1 MRLSALALSLL
12 LVPLACDKEAT
23 TTPPTDAPA
32 AAASDDGP
40 AESEGSDTKDPRLA
54 AAEKRAAESLKR
66 WTPELREKAQA
77 LRGTQWASLDAA
89 MDAILPSPTRTPG
102 NADRDGARHP
112 KETLTFFGL
121 TPSMHVFEV
130 GQGAGWYTEILA
142 PLLAK
147 QGKLYL
153 AGYDAASDDPK
164 QVSAAKQTELF
175 ISGAGNLYEDVKL
188 VVQPVPETK
197 MGEPNSMDM
206 VLVFRMMHNV
216 HRFEL
221 WDAWMKSAHTALKP
235 GGVLG
240 VVQHRAA
247 DDANPDESAATGY
260 MPEPWLIEKI
270 ESYGFKLEAKSD
282 INANPK
288 DTKDYEKGVWELPPT
303 LAGSDDGKD
312 AVKAI
317 GESDRSTL
325 KFVKI

>member
-1 MRLSALALSLL
+1 MRTSALALSLL
-12 LVPLACDKEAT
+12 LIPMACDKSGD
-23 TTPPTDAPA
+23 TTPPADATPA
-32 AAASDDGP
+32 AA
-40 AESEGSDTKDPRLA
+40 DTATTEPEAPETEEDPRLA
-54 AAEKRAAESLKR
+54 AAEARAAKSLER
-66 WTPELREKAQA
+66 WTPELREKAQT
-77 LRGTQWASLDAA
+77 LRGTEWASLDAA

-112 KETLTFFGL
+112 KETLAFFGL

-130 GQGAGWYTEILA
+130 AQGAGWYTEILA

-147 QGKLYL
+147 QGKLHL
-153 AGYDAASDDPK
+153 AGYDADSDDPK
-164 QVSAAKQTELF
+164 QVSAAKQTGFF
-175 ISGAGNLYEDVKL
+175 ISGAGNLYEDVAL

-216 HRFEL
+216 HRFKL
-221 WDAWMKSAHTALKP
+221 WDAWMKAAHSALKP
-235 GGVLG
+235 GGVLAI
-240 VVQHRAA
+240 VQHRAA
-247 DDANPDESAATGY
+247 DDANPDESAAKGY

-270 ESYGFKLEAKSD
+270 EGYGFKLEAKSD

-303 LAGSDDGKD
+303 LAGDDKD
-312 AVKAI
+312 KVMAI